1 MLPVVC
7 HSSENSLL
15 AGTQKTLET
24 DLTEVLG
31 HDIGKHFPVVIC
43 LL

>member
-7 HSSENSLL
+7 HSSESSLL
-15 AGTQKTLET
+15 AVTQKALET

-31 HDIGKHFPVVIC
+31 
-43 LL
+43 